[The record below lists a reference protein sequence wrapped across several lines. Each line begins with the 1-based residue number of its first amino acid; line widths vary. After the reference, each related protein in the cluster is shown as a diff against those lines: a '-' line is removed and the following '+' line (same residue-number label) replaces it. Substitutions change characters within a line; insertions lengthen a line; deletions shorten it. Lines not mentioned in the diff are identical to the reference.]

1 MKNERLKDEYLETLW
16 YMVESNT
23 DSLDYFKREV
33 GEEIYPEL
41 LDELKRDGMIT
52 LDKAAISL
60 SEKGCDVTRR
70 LIRSHRLAERLV
82 HDVLGVEF
90 EEGACEFEHIVNPDL
105 VDSICTLLGHP
116 RECPH
121 GMPIPKGNCCIEHA
135 KTVESS
141 VIPLDQL
148 EVGESAK
155 IAYVYAPNDQQLHR
169 LENLLIRP
177 GMTVKLHQR
186 YPSFVIECENSH
198 IALDERVAADI
209 HVWCGATHGAV
220 RAADRHGTPG
230 VRPHGRRT
238 RRRALRHGGQ

>member
-1 MKNERLKDEYLETLW
+1 MNNKRMKDEYLETLW
-16 YMVESNT
+16 YMSENGSKSLQSFKT
-23 DSLDYFKREV
+23 DTGSDLDPK
-33 GEEIYPEL
+33 L
-41 LDELKRDGMIT
+41 LEELKTDGMIE
-52 LDKAAISL
+52 LDEESISL
-60 SEKGCDVTRR
+60 TDRGSDFTRK

-82 HDVLGVEF
+82 HDVLGAEF
-90 EEGACEFEHIVNPDL
+90 EEGACEFEHIINPDL

-121 GMPIPKGNCCIEHA
+121 GMPIPEGKCCIEHA
-135 KTVESS
+135 RIVESS
-141 VIPLDQL
+141 VVPLDQL
-148 EVGESAK
+148 EVGESGK

-209 HVWCGATHGAV
+209 QVWSSGEHKHPP
-220 RAADRHGTPG
+220 DS
-230 VRPHGRRT
+230 RPYGRRK
-238 RRRALRHGGQ
+238 RRHELRHGGRR

>member
-1 MKNERLKDEYLETLW
+1 MKDEYLETLW
-16 YMVESNT
+16 YMSENHTKSF
-23 DSLDYFKREV
+23 DSFKSETGSDLDPK
-33 GEEIYPEL
+33 L
-41 LDELKRDGMIT
+41 LEELKNDGMIE
-52 LDKAAISL
+52 LDDKSISL
-60 SEKGCDVTRR
+60 TNKGLDYSRK

-90 EEGACEFEHIVNPDL
+90 EEGACEFEHIINPDL

-121 GMPIPKGNCCIEHA
+121 GMPIPEGNCCREHA
-135 KTVESS
+135 RIVESS

-155 IAYVYAPNDQQLHR
+155 IAYVNAPNDQQLHR

-177 GMTVKLHQR
+177 GMIVKLHQR

-209 HVWCGATHGAV
+209 QVWSAGEKIQ
-220 RAADRHGTPG
+220 TPQDW
-230 VRPHGRRT
+230 PYGRRH
-238 RRRALRHGGQ
+238 RRHELRKGGRKLRRGRR